1 MVQQRLTVV
10 QILPA
15 MASGGVERG
24 TVEVGAELVR
34 RGHRAIVI
42 SAGGRMVHELAR
54 HKVEHVEWT
63 IGAKSLATLR
73 FIRKLRKFLRDEHVD
88 ILHARSRLPAWIAY
102 RAWRGMDPRNRP
114 RFVTTVHGFYSVSRY
129 SAVMTKGERVIA
141 VSEAA
146 RRYVEDNYPAVERA
160 RIVVIPRGVDPK
172 LYPYGHR
179 PSPSWSHTWFQKYPH
194 LLERLVLTLPGRL
207 TRLKGHEDFIELIA
221 RLAARGLPVHG
232 LVVGGEDPRRL
243 KYAEGLRRSVRERG
257 LEAHITFTGER
268 SDMRE
273 VYASSNLVLSLSR
286 QPESFGRTVL
296 EALTLGVPVVGYD
309 HGGVGEILANIFP
322 EGRVPVGD
330 LDELAVKVEGFLA
343 KTPSV
348 PGGHPYTLQRML
360 DSTLDLYAALAA
372 REFAT

>member
-1 MVQQRLTVV
+1 MATRLTVV

-15 MASGGVERG
+15 MESGGVERG

-54 HKVEHVEWT
+54 HKVEHVDWKV
-63 IGAKSLATLR
+63 GAKSLATLR
-73 FIRKLRKFLRDEHVD
+73 FIRRLRKFLRDERVD

-102 RAWRGMDPRNRP
+102 RAWRGMDPRTRP

-141 VSEAA
+141 VSEAT
-146 RRYVEDNYPAVERA
+146 RRYILDNYPRTDPA
-160 RIVVIPRGVDPK
+160 RVVVIPRGVDAK
-172 LYPYGHR
+172 LYPHGHR
-179 PSPSWSHTWFQKYPH
+179 SSPSWSQTWFQRYPH

-221 RLAARGLPVHG
+221 RLAERGLPIHG
-232 LVVGGEDPRRL
+232 LIVGAEDPRRQP
-243 KYAEGLRRSVRERG
+243 YAEALRRTVHARG
-257 LEAHITFTGER
+257 LDAHITFTGER
-268 SDMRE
+268 TDMRE
-273 VYASSNLVLSLSR
+273 VYAGSNLVLSLSQR
-286 QPESFGRTVL
+286 PESFGRTVL
-296 EALTLGVPVVGYD
+296 EALALGVPVVGYD
-309 HGGVGEILANIFP
+309 HGGVGEILAEVFP

-330 LDELAVKVEGFLA
+330 LDELTARVVDFLA
-343 KTPSV
+343 KPPAV

-360 DSTLDLYAALAA
+360 DSTIGLYSALADGS
-372 REFAT
+372 R

>member
-15 MASGGVERG
+15 METGGVERG

-54 HKVEHVEWT
+54 HKVEHVEWK

-73 FIRKLRKFLRDEHVD
+73 FIRKLRRFLRDERVD

-102 RAWRGMDPRNRP
+102 RAWRGMEPGKRP

-129 SAVMTKGERVIA
+129 SAIMTRGERVIA

-146 RRYVEDNYPAVERA
+146 RRYIEENYPAVERA
-160 RIVVIPRGVDPK
+160 RIVVIQRGVDPR
-172 LYPYGHR
+172 LYPHGHR
-179 PSPSWSHTWFQKYPH
+179 PSPSWSQTWFQKYPH
-194 LLERLVLTLPGRL
+194 LLDRWVVTLPGRL

-221 RLAARGLPVHG
+221 RLVARGLPVHG
-232 LVVGGEDPRRL
+232 LIVGGEDPRRL
-243 KYAEGLRRSVRERG
+243 KYAAGLRRSVRDRG

-273 VYASSNLVLSLSR
+273 VYASSNLVMSLSR

-296 EALTLGVPVVGYD
+296 EALSLGVPVVGYD

-330 LDELAVKVEGFLA
+330 LDELAARVESFLA
-343 KTPSV
+343 KTPGV
-348 PGGHPYTLQRML
+348 PPGHPYTLQRML
-360 DSTLDLYAALAA
+360 DGTLDLYAALAA
-372 REFAT
+372 HQLGT

>member
-1 MVQQRLTVV
+1 MVQRRLTVV

-15 MASGGVERG
+15 MESGGVERG

-54 HKVEHVEWT
+54 HQVEHVAWKVGT
-63 IGAKSLATLR
+63 KSLTTLR
-73 FIRKLRKFLRDEHVD
+73 FIRKLRKFLRDEQVD

-102 RAWRGMDPRNRP
+102 RAWRGMKPETRP

-129 SAVMTKGERVIA
+129 SAIMTRGERVIA
-141 VSEAA
+141 VSESV
-146 RRYVEDNYPAVERA
+146 RRYILDSYPQADPA

-172 LYPYGHR
+172 FYPHGHR
-179 PSPSWSHTWFQKYPH
+179 PTPSWSQTWFERYPH
-194 LLERLVLTLPGRL
+194 LLESFVLTLPGRL

-221 RLAARGLPVHG
+221 RLVERRLPVQG
-232 LVVGGEDPRRL
+232 LIVGGEDPRRL
-243 KYAEGLRRSVRERG
+243 KYADSLHRQVRERG
-257 LEAHITFTGER
+257 LESHITFTGER

-273 VYASSNLVLSLSR
+273 VYASSNLVLSLSQ

-296 EALTLGVPVVGYD
+296 EALALGVPVAGYD
-309 HGGVGEILANIFP
+309 HGGVGEILAEIFP

-330 LDELAVKVEGFLA
+330 LDALTARVAEFLS
-343 KTPSV
+343 KPPSV
-348 PGGHPYTLQRML
+348 PAGYPFTLQRML
-360 DSTLDLYAALAA
+360 DSTFEVYRTLAGAL
-372 REFAT
+372 